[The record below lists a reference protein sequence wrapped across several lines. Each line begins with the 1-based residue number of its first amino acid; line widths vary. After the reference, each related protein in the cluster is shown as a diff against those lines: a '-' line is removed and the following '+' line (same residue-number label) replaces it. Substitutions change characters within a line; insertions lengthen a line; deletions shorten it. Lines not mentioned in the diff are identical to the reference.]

1 MAKMKPTA
9 TAESVSPGPAVPKLD
24 PAEYCAKLKT
34 RKGITYPDLAN
45 SIALKILPLEVA
57 KQQGWPTFYEPQ
69 PCQFGH
75 VSARWTANEG
85 CTDCW
90 RMKLNPPKDPIYRLA
105 RNQEFRK
112 PPEPKT
118 ASAGGP
124 QVFVQ
129 PAGAP
134 EPTAVEQKFLEALD
148 RTRSFDEA
156 AKEVGWTRALV
167 EARISANKVF
177 AEAVADLCER
187 RNIKRA
193 PPREAAFRWSKELR
207 ELFVETFVNMGE
219 LESAR
224 AAVGC
229 SASAY
234 FKEYETNPEFRQAV
248 DDAAPKA
255 ARVLEDVAIKQA
267 KAGNDKLLVKVLAAR
282 IPEYRDSVKIDFSVK
297 HQGKSPEQLVAAVL
311 ATQAAFLRRIKGI
324 PAQALLGMGVV
335 PVSEDVIEVEATAPE
350 PLAPAGEQS

>member
-1 MAKMKPTA
+1 MTKRVKTPA
-9 TAESVSPGPAVPKLD
+9 AEAVSPGDVPKPD
-24 PAEYCAKLKT
+24 PREYSAKLKT

-45 SIALKILPLEVA
+45 SAALKILPREVA
-57 KQQGWPTFYEPQ
+57 EAQRWPTFYQPQ

-90 RMKLNPPKDPIYRLA
+90 RVKLNPPKDPIYPRA
-105 RNQEFRK
+105 RHQEFRK
-112 PPEPKT
+112 PPEPKST
-118 ASAGGP
+118 SAGGP
-124 QVFVQ
+124 QVAAQ
-129 PAGAP
+129 QSAAP
-134 EPTAVEQKFLEALD
+134 EPTAIEQRFLEALD

-156 AKEVGWTRALV
+156 AKEVGWTRSLV
-167 EARISANKVF
+167 EARCSANAVF
-177 AEAVADLCER
+177 AAAVNDLCER
-187 RNIKRA
+187 RNIRRA
-193 PPREAAFRWSKELR
+193 PPRATTFRWSKDSR
-207 ELFVETFVNMGE
+207 ELFIETFVDLGE

-234 FKEYETNPEFRQAV
+234 FREYETNAEFRQAV

-255 ARVLEDVAIKQA
+255 ARVLEDVAIRQA

-282 IPEYRDSVKIDFSVK
+282 IPEYRDSVKIDFNVK

-311 ATQAAFLRRIKGI
+311 ATQAAFLRRIKNV
-324 PAQALLGMGVV
+324 PPQALLGMGVV